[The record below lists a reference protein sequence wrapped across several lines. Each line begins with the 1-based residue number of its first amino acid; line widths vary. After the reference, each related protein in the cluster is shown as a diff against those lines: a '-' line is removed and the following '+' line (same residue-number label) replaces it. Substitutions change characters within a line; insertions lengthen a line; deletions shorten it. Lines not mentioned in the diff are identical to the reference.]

1 MKLKKL
7 KNVFSKRKSIDEKII
22 EKNLSQ
28 STNQSTKEQKHHNDG
43 FVGIMIDDD
52 YDLSKKI
59 DISKEISHK
68 LGNGVYFEDNG
79 VRICINED
87 ADKQE
92 VINSYNNIQLMMNT
106 KRMYKDIVDSI
117 ENDKDRI
124 VVERT
129 KASMAFELVKIFL
142 HQEADKDKY
151 SQKKSHSEI
160 VIDSCKLV
168 DMVFARF
175 DVDGKINKELQDMLN
190 KELQ

>member
-1 MKLKKL
+1 MKFNKL
-7 KNVFSKRKSIDEKII
+7 KNVFSKKKSIDEKII

-28 STNQSTKEQKHHNDG
+28 STQEQKHRIDG
-43 FVGIMIDDD
+43 FIGIMIDDD

-79 VRICINED
+79 VRICVNED

-92 VINSYNNIQLMMNT
+92 VINTYNNIQLMMNT

-117 ENDKDRI
+117 DNDRDR
-124 VVERT
+124 VVFERS

-142 HQEADKDKY
+142 HQEAEKDRY
-151 SQKKSHSEI
+151 LQKKSHLEI
-160 VIDSCKLV
+160 VRDSCKLV
-168 DMVFARF
+168 NMVFARF
-175 DVDGKINKELQDMLN
+175 GVEGKINKELQDMFN
-190 KELQ
+190 EELQ

>member
-1 MKLKKL
+1 MKLK
-7 KNVFSKRKSIDEKII
+7 NIFSKKKSINEKII
-22 EKNLSQ
+22 EKNISQ
-28 STNQSTKEQKHHNDG
+28 PTQEQKHHIDG

-92 VINSYNNIQLMMNT
+92 VINNYNNIQLMMNAR
-106 KRMYKDIVDSI
+106 RMYKDVVDSM
-117 ENDKDRI
+117 EDAKDRV

-129 KASMAFELVKIFL
+129 KASMAFELVKLFL
-142 HQEADKDKY
+142 YQEGDKDVY
-151 SQKKSHSEI
+151 TQRKSHLEI
-160 VIDSCKLV
+160 VRDSCKLV
-168 DMVFARF
+168 NMVFARF
-175 DVDGKINKELQDMLN
+175 DIDGKNNKEFQDMLN